1 MKKFTYI
8 STLILGMLMILGSQ
22 LQAQS
27 PTSALKGIEKAIVA
41 GDAEALGAY
50 FNTSVDV
57 TVPSSD
63 KSYSSQQAT
72 FVIKEFFTNSG
83 VKEFE
88 SMHEGQSGATYYS
101 TGVLTT
107 SKGEFDTNIFLKKI
121 GEKYLITQIRFEK

>member
-8 STLILGMLMILGSQ
+8 ATLVLGMMMLWGSQ

-27 PTSALKGIEKAIVA
+27 PTSALKAIEKAIVSA
-41 GDAEALGAY
+41 DAEALGTH

-72 FVIKEFFTNSG
+72 FVIKEFFSNSG
-83 VKEFE
+83 VKAFE

-121 GEKYLITQIRFEK
+121 GDQYLITQIRFEK